1 MKPSVIQF
9 ASAALLVAVGNA
21 SAAQTTNATNTQRMD
36 DLVRFYADDPQEA
49 FMGVVLVARGP
60 ELLFA
65 KGYGM
70 ANLEWNIPNTPATKF
85 SIGSNSK
92 QFTAAAILLLEERG
106 KLRVTDSIKSH
117 WPEAPAAWT
126 GITFH
131 HLLTHTS
138 GLTGTAPLERGAG
151 SLPARPQTTVER
163 FRNLPLLF
171 EPGTKFVYSNAGY
184 QLLAFLIE
192 RIAGQRYEDFLQANI
207 FAPLGMKDSGSD
219 TYASIIPS
227 RASGYV
233 RPGGAGSA
241 STSST
246 GSALMNAPLLDKS
259 NGMGAGSLY
268 STVGDLHRWTLAL
281 FGGKLL
287 NPSSLTKLTTP
298 TRLDTSYAYGLG
310 VGRDDGRRRF
320 SHGGSVPGFASILNY
335 YPESQVTVAVMRNS
349 TTPPTPGER
358 RVTVVIADGLG
369 TLAHGGTVT
378 LPSKR

>member
-9 ASAALLVAVGNA
+9 ASTAVLVVAIGSS
-21 SAAQTTNATNTQRMD
+21 SAAQSTAAPNTQRMD
-36 DLVRFYADDPQEA
+36 ELMRFYADDPQEA
-49 FMGVVLVARGP
+49 FMGVVLVARGQ

-70 ANLEWNIPNTPATKF
+70 ANLEWSVPNTPHTKF

-92 QFTAAAILLLEERG
+92 QFTAVAILLLEERG
-106 KLRVTDSIKSH
+106 KLRVTDSIKSY
-117 WPEAPAAWT
+117 WPETPVAWA

-138 GLTGTAPLERGAG
+138 GLIGTAPLDRGAA
-151 SLPARPQTTVER
+151 SLPARPQATVER

-171 EPGTKFVYSNAGY
+171 EPGTRFAYSNCGY

-192 RIAGQRYEDFLQANI
+192 RIAGQRYEDFVQANI
-207 FAPLGMKDSGSD
+207 FAPLGMTDSGSD
-219 TYASIIPS
+219 TYPSIIPS

-233 RPGGAGSA
+233 RRGGT

-246 GSALMNAPLLDKS
+246 GPALMNAPLLDKS

-281 FGGKLL
+281 FGGKVLK
-287 NPSSLTKLTTP
+287 PGSLTKLTTP
-298 TRLDTSYAYGLG
+298 TAFDTAYAYGLG
-310 VGRDDGRRRF
+310 IGRHDGRHRF
-320 SHGGSVPGFASILNY
+320 SHGGTVPGFASILNY

-349 TTPPTPGER
+349 TAPPAPGER
-358 RVTVVIADGLG
+358 RATLVIADGLG
-369 TLAHGGTVT
+369 TLAHGGTVA

>member
-1 MKPSVIQF
+1 MDE
-9 ASAALLVAVGNA
+9 LV
-21 SAAQTTNATNTQRMD
+21 Q
-36 DLVRFYADDPQEA
+36 FYADDPQEA
-49 FMGVVLVARGP
+49 FMGVVLVARGS
-60 ELLFA
+60 EVLFA

-70 ANLEWNIPNTPATKF
+70 ANLEWGIPNTRATRF

-106 KLRVTDSIKSH
+106 KLRVTDSIKSY
-117 WPEAPAAWT
+117 WPEAPAAWI

-131 HLLTHTS
+131 HLLSHTS
-138 GLTGTAPLERGAG
+138 GLTGTAPLERGMGA
-151 SLPARPQTTVER
+151 LPARPQATVDR
-163 FRNLPLLF
+163 FRNAPLLF
-171 EPGTKFVYSNAGY
+171 APGTRFTYSNAGY

-192 RIAGQRYEDFLQANI
+192 RISGQRYEDFLQENI
-207 FAPLGMKDSGSD
+207 FTPLGMKDSGSD

-233 RPGGAGSA
+233 RAGGAGRA

-246 GSALMNAPLLDKS
+246 GRPALANAPFLDKS

-281 FGGKLL
+281 FGGKVL
-287 NPSSLTKLTTP
+287 NASSLTRLTTP
-298 TRLDTSYAYGLG
+298 TPFDTSYAYGIG
-310 VGRDDGRRRF
+310 VGSHDGRRRF

-335 YPESQVTVAVMRNS
+335 YPGSQVTVAVLRNS

-358 RVTVVIADGLG
+358 RVTTVIADGLG
-369 TLAHGGTVT
+369 TLAHGGAVPVPT
-378 LPSKR
+378 KR